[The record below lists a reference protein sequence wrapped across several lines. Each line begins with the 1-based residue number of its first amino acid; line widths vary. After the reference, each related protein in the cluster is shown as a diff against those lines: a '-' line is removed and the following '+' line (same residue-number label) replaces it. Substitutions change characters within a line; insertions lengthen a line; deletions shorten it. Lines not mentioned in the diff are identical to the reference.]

1 MPGVCFDGL
10 LGLLTHFVVNQTIED
25 NYFYRLWPA
34 ALDVVLSRQQAQAR
48 RWWMGSLK
56 FAIGLEPPF
65 LRILPAAFTSSFLL
79 PLLPSCCWIGVLKVF
94 FCSFWKVSFLIVL
107 VVLWILMKTCWI
119 RNLFSVF
126 SSLETFV
133 FWSENLVLIFLDQQ
147 LFQDQELSIRIIQNL
162 SWRSLK
168 IFKMS
173 ICSRSVFV
181 WEPWKVASLGVL
193 NSLSPAVF
201 FLWLY
206 YTTAGPLRLFAD
218 STRLEGIICT
228 Y

>member
-25 NYFYRLWPA
+25 NFFYRLWPA
-34 ALDVVLSRQQAQAR
+34 AFDVVLSRQQAQAR

-107 VVLWILMKTCWI
+107 VVLWILRKTCWI

-133 FWSENLVLIFLDQQ
+133 FLIGKSGFDFSWSTAFSRSGTFRPDHPEPFMKKFENL
-147 LFQDQELSIRIIQNL
+147 
-162 SWRSLK
+162 
-168 IFKMS
+168 
-173 ICSRSVFV
+173 
-181 WEPWKVASLGVL
+181 
-193 NSLSPAVF
+193 
-201 FLWLY
+201 
-206 YTTAGPLRLFAD
+206 
-218 STRLEGIICT
+218 
-228 Y
+228 